1 MVAVTLTSDKKQKK
15 NGQYASLQFYRTALC
30 NDYKNGTCPRGDKCT
45 FAHGEDNLCS
55 RPCLTKT
62 KMCPHRNCSKI
73 NCGYAHSRKELVST
87 GSFWKTEMC
96 RFGIQC
102 KIKQTCR
109 FAHDQEELRTKTY
122 NGQEIS
128 GEERQK
134 MEDQMVAQQNSID
147 DHPRR
152 RGSDIKK
159 TRKKTQNSVDIKLGK
174 LMDSIDEDC
183 RDTTVYCSN
192 LSHDDNH
199 SGPHM
204 NIYSDEIRSLDNSD
218 YSDLGEQI
226 SALNMMREQCPPV
239 SDLWMSGVHSPLFN
253 SPSTPN
259 VLGTLNQLGLT
270 SNVNSMNAPYHQNSS
285 SSITTSSGNTVNNQ
299 PSSNSSVERLWWTI
313 TEDDLVC
320 AMPEY
325 YED

>member
-1 MVAVTLTSDKKQKK
+1 MVALSVSSDKKQKK

-30 NDYKNGTCPRGDKCT
+30 NDFKNGTCPRGDKCT

-62 KMCPHRNCSKI
+62 KMCPHRSCSKI
-73 NCGYAHSRKELVST
+73 NCGYAHSRKELIST

-96 RFGIQC
+96 RFGPHC

-109 FAHDQEELRTKTY
+109 FAHDDEELRNKTY
-122 NGQEIS
+122 NGEEIS
-128 GEERQK
+128 GEEKQK
-134 MEDQMVAQQNSID
+134 MEDQYYAARQDSFD
-147 DHPRR
+147 DPPKSQ
-152 RGSDIKK
+152 GSEMKK
-159 TRKKTQNSVDIKLGK
+159 NNKKTQNNVDLKLSK
-174 LMDSIDEDC
+174 LMDFIDEDNI
-183 RDTTVYCSN
+183 DTTIYGSN
-192 LSHDDNH
+192 LSHGDAN
-199 SGPHM
+199 SGPVMHM
-204 NIYSDEIRSLDNSD
+204 FSDEVRSMDNSD

-226 SALNMMREQCPPV
+226 AALHLMREQVP
-239 SDLWMSGVHSPLFN
+239 SNDMWMSGVHNQLFN
-253 SPSTPN
+253 TPPTPN

-270 SNVNSMNAPYHQNSS
+270 SHINSLSFQQNSTCGVQNNL
-285 SSITTSSGNTVNNQ
+285 TTPHINNQ
-299 PSSNSSVERLWWTI
+299 TSQQSTEPLWWTV